1 MEIVY
6 YNDEKYIWAKFL
18 HRELNL
24 DEIHYSRNIQKWLS
38 LKYLFQ
44 NTREYKLPVENY
56 HFYPASKV
64 HNKSNNSI
72 QSIGSLI
79 SNLHLLRP
87 ENEKS
92 RGNFSEDY
100 LVHLELAKLIVVN
113 SKSKFKD
120 KLIQWLFS
128 LESKVEN
135 YKLISQETI
144 LGLLEISKFCT
155 YIDSQLEYYKKHKD
169 AYFEFKEP
177 DDDWKEFDRWRNSIL
192 QLDDFWK
199 TRKDYDK
206 IKQVGNLT
214 TKIERIAMMD
224 SLTSIRNSLFDFLAV
239 ALSPYTNSNLL
250 KARDL
255 ANFVQNIYHTIG
267 VQKVDIMPRN
277 YLKNGMRDMFE
288 KYTEID
294 MMLIYKTVHL
304 LQN

>member
-1 MEIVY
+1 MVIFKIFISEY
-6 YNDEKYIWAKFL
+6 K
-18 HRELNL
+18 
-24 DEIHYSRNIQKWLS
+24 
-38 LKYLFQ
+38 
-44 NTREYKLPVENY
+44 EYKLPVENY

-64 HNKSNNSI
+64 YNKANNSI

-79 SNLHLLRP
+79 NTLLPPRP

-92 RGNFSEDY
+92 RGNFSENY
-100 LVHLELAKLIVVN
+100 LIHFELAKLIVVN

-120 KLIQWLFS
+120 NLIQWLLS

-135 YKLISQETI
+135 YKLISRETI

-255 ANFVQNIYHTIG
+255 ANFVQNIYRTIG

-277 YLKNGMRDMFE
+277 YLKNGMKDMFK

-294 MMLIYKTVHL
+294 MMLIHKTVHL